1 MKNKHLIL
9 IGICIL
15 IISFVLGI
23 TKTVDLTPSQT
34 TQNRSGDKLIGAMI
48 TKESLHLFDFE
59 SYFND
64 SANDILN
71 GKNHITD
78 TDGYTNRIYAEL
90 VDKTAINEETGET
103 IHTKEYVFPDTDGWY
118 LYCATVYEE
127 PNNYVTNI
135 AGEGLCDVKSGNHY
149 KDNGEER
156 TMEATLYT
164 IRGSDLYTVYVN
176 PIYQTPTGEVYIT
189 EGTGIGGAGGLTKTI
204 TETVTVEKDD
214 EEISYTGTFI
224 IHREEIDTPQSVTL
238 TQMDE
243 NHTPLQTDTYTA
255 GQVPETIVTKAE
267 TAYILVTEQSVGEN
281 GNTVESR
288 SLLQPSDEHLETF
301 TVTENG
307 VCDKVYTEI
316 RWTTESEFVV

>member
-1 MKNKHLIL
+1 MKNKSLII

-15 IISFVLGI
+15 VISFVLGI
-23 TKTVDLTPSQT
+23 TKTVDLTPDTKNQA
-34 TQNRSGDKLIGAMI
+34 QNEDKLIGAMI

-64 SANDILN
+64 HANDILN
-71 GKNHITD
+71 GSNVISE

-90 VDKTAINEETGET
+90 VDKSTVDDETGKT
-103 IHTKEYVFPDTDGWY
+103 VHTKEYVFPDTEGWY
-118 LYCATVYEE
+118 LYCATVYEA
-127 PNNYVTNI
+127 PASYVTNI
-135 AGEGLCDVKSGNHY
+135 AGDGLCDVKSSNHY

-164 IRGSDLYTVYVN
+164 VHGSDLYTVYVN

-204 TETVTVEKDD
+204 TETVTVEKDG
-214 EEISYTGTFI
+214 EEYSYTGTFI

-255 GQVPETIVTKAE
+255 GQLLETIVTKAE
-267 TAYILVTEQSVGEN
+267 TAYILVTEQNLDEN
-281 GNTVESR
+281 GSIVRQR
-288 SLLQPSDEHLETF
+288 SILQPSDEHLESF
-301 TVTENG
+301 AVTEDG
-307 VCDKVYTEI
+307 VCEKQYTALH
-316 RWTTESEFVV
+316 WTTESEFAV

>member
-1 MKNKHLIL
+1 MKNKSLII

-15 IISFVLGI
+15 VISFVLGI
-23 TKTVDLTPSQT
+23 TKTVDLTPDTKNQA
-34 TQNRSGDKLIGAMI
+34 QNGDKLIGAMI

-64 SANDILN
+64 HANDILN
-71 GKNHITD
+71 GSNVISE

-90 VDKTAINEETGET
+90 VDKSTVDDETGKT
-103 IHTKEYVFPDTDGWY
+103 VHTKEYVFPDTEGWY
-118 LYCATVYEE
+118 LYCATVYEA
-127 PNNYVTNI
+127 PASYVTNI
-135 AGEGLCDVKSGNHY
+135 TGDGLCDVKSSNHY

-164 IRGSDLYTVYVN
+164 VHGSDLYTVYVN

-204 TETVTVEKDD
+204 TETVTVEKDG
-214 EEISYTGTFI
+214 EEYSYTGTFI

-255 GQVPETIVTKAE
+255 GQLLETIVTKAE
-267 TAYILVTEQSVGEN
+267 TAYILVTEQNLDEN
-281 GNTVESR
+281 GSIVRQR
-288 SLLQPSDEHLETF
+288 SILQPSDEHLESF
-301 TVTENG
+301 AVTEDG
-307 VCDKVYTEI
+307 VCEKQYTALH
-316 RWTTESEFVV
+316 WTTESEFAV